1 MALIRF
7 RPLSRQIGSY
17 TGSMQTG
24 WVKYYEFPA
33 PFEVDRELFIW
44 EDLFEQNGLPR
55 FPAPL
60 EVDTYLYKRTEV
72 YEAIDKALF
81 PAPSEVDRFLYT
93 DNLDQGTLPVM
104 FPAPLEVDR

>member
-1 MALIRF
+1 M
-7 RPLSRQIGSY
+7 IGSIPVTVPTKHDTLY
-17 TGSMQTG
+17 QFSAPLEGDRYLYGWWWEESDGS
-24 WVKYYEFPA
+24 YP
-33 PFEVDRELFIW
+33 
-44 EDLFEQNGLPR
+44 